1 MVSSKKLFFTNVD
14 GPHKIQVAHEME
26 IISNEWKKPVLPC
39 NKRKNPTITGSN
51 AKTRRCFI
59 LPEDKTL
66 DFRFLRIGGNSN
78 PQKLTQLTSDTV

>member
-1 MVSSKKLFFTNVD
+1 M
-14 GPHKIQVAHEME
+14 
-26 IISNEWKKPVLPC
+26 NEKKPVLPC

-66 DFRFLRIGGNSN
+66 DFRFLRNGGNSD